1 MAISGNG
8 EYLTEFR
15 NGNLFFDVIDSGP
28 RDGETVVLLHG
39 FPQTASSWAAVTHI
53 LNRRGLRT
61 VAPNQ
66 RGYSPRARPLG
77 RLAYRLEFLIEDTEC
92 LIDAIGTPVHLVGH
106 DWGAAVAWLTAAK
119 RPDLVRSLTTVSV
132 PHPGAFIRSM
142 FTSRQVLRSY
152 YMGVFQ
158 VPFLPELLL
167 RLLPSVADRILSAAG
182 MTAEQRADTRRHIIQ
197 TSALSGGLNWYRALP
212 FTAPRTMNARVR
224 VPTTHV
230 WSDRDVALDR
240 CGAERTGRYVDAPFR
255 LIVLPGV
262 SHWVPEHRPEKL
274 AEIIE
279 TPTRQ
284 AGE

>member
-1 MAISGNG
+1 MRRLIIQKCTIS
-8 EYLTEFR
+8 
-15 NGNLFFDVIDSGP
+15 
-28 RDGETVVLLHG
+28 
-39 FPQTASSWAAVTHI
+39 
-53 LNRRGLRT
+53 RGL
-61 VAPNQ
+61 
-66 RGYSPRARPLG
+66 
-77 RLAYRLEFLIEDTEC
+77 
-92 LIDAIGTPVHLVGH
+92 
-106 DWGAAVAWLTAAK
+106 
-119 RPDLVRSLTTVSV
+119 
-132 PHPGAFIRSM
+132 
-142 FTSRQVLRSY
+142 
-152 YMGVFQ
+152 
-158 VPFLPELLL
+158 
-167 RLLPSVADRILSAAG
+167 
-182 MTAEQRADTRRHIIQ
+182 
-197 TSALSGGLNWYRALP
+197 SGYRALT